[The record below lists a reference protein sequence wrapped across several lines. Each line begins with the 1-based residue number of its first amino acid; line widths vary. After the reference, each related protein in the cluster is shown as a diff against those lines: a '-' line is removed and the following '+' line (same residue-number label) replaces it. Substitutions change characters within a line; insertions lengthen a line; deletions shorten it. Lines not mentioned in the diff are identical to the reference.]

1 MAKIIIRRNKAFC
14 GAAHKF
20 DVYLLNTYIGELKVG
35 ERLEINVDVGTH
47 ILFFKSNLKLGK
59 SPDTAFDVVVNEANE
74 VVEIKSGFNRNGMFV
89 VEYADNAPHIPVYK
103 SSSDVES
110 KAETETE
117 INYSLKNKTYC
128 RKCGAEIVAGAKFCN
143 KCGQSVNQPKP
154 QNSNLKYRN
163 LIKCSSC
170 GALVA
175 KNAKACPK
183 CGAPTPGQLLGEAV
197 TGIGCGLFSV
207 PVIIFLI
214 AFYVILWNILK

>member
-1 MAKIIIRRNKAFC
+1 MAKIIIKRNKSFC
-14 GAAHKF
+14 GSAHKF
-20 DVYLLNTYIGELKVG
+20 DVYLMNNYIGELKIG
-35 ERLEINVDVGTH
+35 DTLEIPVDVGSH
-47 ILFFKSNLKLGK
+47 MLFFKSRLKLGK
-59 SPDTAFDVVVNEANE
+59 SPDTSFDVVVNEPDE
-74 VVEIKSGFNRNGMFV
+74 TVEIKSGFNRNGNFV

-103 SSSDVES
+103 NSSDDES
-110 KAETETE
+110 EAETT
-117 INYSLKNKTYC
+117 INYSLKDKTYC
-128 RKCGAEIVAGAKFCN
+128 KKCRAEIVAGAKFCN
-143 KCGQSVNQPKP
+143 KCGQAANQPMP

-163 LIKCSSC
+163 LIKCNSC

-214 AFYVILWNILK
+214 IFYVIIWRILK